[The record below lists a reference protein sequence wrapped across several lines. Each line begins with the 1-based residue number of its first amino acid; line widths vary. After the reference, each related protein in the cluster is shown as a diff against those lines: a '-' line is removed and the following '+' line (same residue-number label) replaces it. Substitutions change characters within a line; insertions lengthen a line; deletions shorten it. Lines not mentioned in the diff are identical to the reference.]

1 MIDVKAFIRGLPKA
15 ELHLHIEG
23 TLEPELCFE
32 LAARNGLDLRF
43 RSVEE
48 LRAAYR
54 FESLQDFLDLY
65 YQGTAVLVRE
75 EDFYDLTR
83 AYLDKA
89 HRQTVTH
96 AEISFDPQAHTRRRV
111 PFARMIDGISRA
123 TRDAAKDWGMSTA
136 LIMCFLRELSEQEA
150 VETLEQALPYKHLIA
165 AVGLDSTEVGNPP
178 RKFRDVFARARAA
191 GFRAVAHAG
200 EEGPPEYVREALDEL
215 KVERIDHGVR
225 SLEDDALVERL
236 TATQV
241 PLTVCPLSNLCL
253 PVLSDIAHHPL
264 RTMMERGLFVTVN
277 SDDPAYF
284 GGYINENYQAVSD
297 ALGLGVTDLCR
308 LARNSFS
315 ASFPDAATRS
325 KYLAE
330 VDRYEAA
337 ATSRLER
344 NSDLESGH

>member
-1 MIDVKAFIRGLPKA
+1 M
-15 ELHLHIEG
+15 
-23 TLEPELCFE
+23 
-32 LAARNGLDLRF
+32 
-43 RSVEE
+43 
-48 LRAAYR
+48 
-54 FESLQDFLDLY
+54 
-65 YQGTAVLVRE
+65 
-75 EDFYDLTR
+75 
-83 AYLDKA
+83 
-89 HRQTVTH
+89 
-96 AEISFDPQAHTRRRV
+96 
-111 PFARMIDGISRA
+111 
-123 TRDAAKDWGMSTA
+123 
-136 LIMCFLRELSEQEA
+136 
-150 VETLEQALPYKHLIA
+150 ETLEQALPYKHLIA

-241 PLTVCPLSNLCL
+241 PLTVCPLSNVCL
-253 PVLSDIAHHPL
+253 RVVSDIAHHPL